1 MGRSQI
7 SDVELWHSSLSGDGA
22 AFAQLFDRH
31 RDRVFH
37 HALRLVEIP
46 ADGEDVTAIS
56 FLELWRRRHEVRMV
70 NDSVLPWLLV
80 TAGNVAR
87 NASRA
92 RRRHRRFLATLPPP
106 RHEPDVQDDIVDR
119 LDSEAERHALR
130 EAMQELPPL
139 DLQLVVLTQFEGFTL
154 QDASDALSIGYSAA
168 KTRLS
173 RARGRLRLALDSSIR
188 TPEERTAP

>member
-1 MGRSQI
+1 MELVTKSMVRTFLVVGRSQI

-22 AFAQLFDRH
+22 AFTQLFDRH

-56 FLELWRRRHEVRMV
+56 F
-70 NDSVLPWLLV
+70 
-80 TAGNVAR
+80 
-87 NASRA
+87 
-92 RRRHRRFLATLPPP
+92 
-106 RHEPDVQDDIVDR
+106 
-119 LDSEAERHALR
+119 
-130 EAMQELPPL
+130 
-139 DLQLVVLTQFEGFTL
+139 
-154 QDASDALSIGYSAA
+154 IGYGAA

-173 RARGRLRLALDSSIR
+173 RARGRLRIALEPSIR